1 MQNLVPDEYF
11 DAFTRPIIN
20 NKFEEKTCGDGPQ
33 LSAMFDDDRHLQ
45 KIIHNIRVSSV
56 QQLLDAIA
64 FFQICLKIMHSKLMV
79 INSQ

>member
-1 MQNLVPDEYF
+1 MLSVQNLVPDEYF

-45 KIIHNIRVSSV
+45 KIIHNIRVS
-56 QQLLDAIA
+56 
-64 FFQICLKIMHSKLMV
+64 
-79 INSQ
+79 